1 MKLITLNVVALNLTT
16 SRSRRRKTRGKKTH
30 VNKVLVLILQIGGS
44 SGGCVGVIMVPN
56 SPHPPIEET
65 EKKNC

>member
-1 MKLITLNVVALNLTT
+1 MKLITLNG
-16 SRSRRRKTRGKKTH
+16 RSRRRKTRGKKTH